1 MDNQSRYSSDLH
13 SWSVRPSCR
22 KPGNTSL
29 PNPQALVSGILRPEG
44 CRKPSQYSSSR
55 RKNAGNLCGSDS
67 AAAVYVV
74 WFFLFLSPLVL
85 TFTWWGC
92 YSLRLWHK
100 PTELANSFLFCFCV
114 CFCLLM
120 ALSTV
125 FHSIN
130 SPNNSP
136 FSHSVLV
143 VLALPYWS
151 FQLCLFMKVSFSPD
165 IIPSGWLGSKY
176 QITNFK
182 SLVCT
187 CCSTSPSPVG
197 LLP

>member
-114 CFCLLM
+114 CFCLYGPFNCISFHKFFRQ
-120 ALSTV
+120 LST
-125 FHSIN
+125 
-130 SPNNSP
+130 
-136 FSHSVLV
+136 FSFCSCGLSSALLVLSAIYISLWKSVS
-143 VLALPYWS
+143 AL
-151 FQLCLFMKVSFSPD
+151 
-165 IIPSGWLGSKY
+165 I
-176 QITNFK
+176 
-182 SLVCT
+182 
-187 CCSTSPSPVG
+187 
-197 LLP
+197 